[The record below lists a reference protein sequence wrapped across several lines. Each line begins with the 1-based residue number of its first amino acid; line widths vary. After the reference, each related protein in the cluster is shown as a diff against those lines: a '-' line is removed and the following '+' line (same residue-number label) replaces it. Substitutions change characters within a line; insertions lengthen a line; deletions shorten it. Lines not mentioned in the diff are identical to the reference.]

1 MSGQAGSRF
10 APGSKA
16 YGKDG
21 RVYTVDEVTGGV
33 VYCRSENGIETE
45 FPEAQLATPA
55 EWAGQADG
63 RRDLA
68 YSRIKQSKTFTSI
81 PPKVDRAGAERLLA
95 QADRLVMGL
104 LDFTAFTAATRVLE
118 EQKSPADNLSIVKCR
133 QVFDA
138 APPEVR
144 AGLLAALVGAQPDTL
159 IGAAKLG
166 DNMAKAMIDKGLAA
180 RAEDFEEFCD
190 RPRR

>member
-1 MSGQAGSRF
+1 MSRF

-16 YGKDG
+16 YAKDG
-21 RVYTVDEVTGGV
+21 RVYTVDEVTDGV
-33 VYCRSENGIETE
+33 VYCRSESGVETE
-45 FPEAQLATPA
+45 FPESQLATAA
-55 EWAGQADG
+55 EWTAQADG

-68 YSRIKQSKTFTSI
+68 YSRIRQSKAFTTAAG
-81 PPKVDRAGAERLLA
+81 KLDRAGAERLLG

-104 LDFTAFTAATRVLE
+104 LDFTAYTAAVHVLE
-118 EQKSPADNLSIVKCR
+118 EQKAPADTLSIVKCR

-144 AGLLAALVGAQPDTL
+144 ASLLANLLGVAPDTL
-159 IGAAKLG
+159 IGAARLG

-180 RAEDFEEFCD
+180 RTEAFEDFCD
-190 RPRR
+190 RPRK

>member
-1 MSGQAGSRF
+1 MTRF
-10 APGSKA
+10 PPGSKA

-21 RVYTVDEVTGGV
+21 RIYTVDEVTGGT

-45 FPEAQLATPA
+45 FPEANLATPA
-55 EWAGQADG
+55 EWAAQADG

-68 YSRIKQSKTFTSI
+68 YSRIKQSKAFTSPQGKI
-81 PPKVDRAGAERLLA
+81 DRAGAERLLV

-104 LDFTAFTAATRVLE
+104 LDFTAFTAATHVLT
-118 EQKSPADNLSIVKCR
+118 EQKAPADNLSIVKCR
-133 QVFDA
+133 QVFDQA
-138 APPEVR
+138 SAEVR
-144 AGLLAALVGAQPDTL
+144 ASLLANVLSVPPDTL

-166 DNMAKAMIDKGLAA
+166 DNMAKAMIDKGLAL
-180 RAEDFEEFCD
+180 RAEAFEEFCD

>member
-1 MSGQAGSRF
+1 MSARF
-10 APGSKA
+10 TVGSKA
-16 YGKDG
+16 IAKDG
-21 RVYTVDEVTGGV
+21 RVYTVDEVTGGM
-33 VYCRSENGIETE
+33 VYCRSETGIETE
-45 FPEAQLATPA
+45 FPEANLATET
-55 EWAGQADG
+55 EWASQADG

-68 YSRIKQSKTFTSI
+68 YSRIRQSPAFTT
-81 PPKVDRAGAERLLA
+81 PGGKLDRAAAERMLA
-95 QADRLVMGL
+95 QADRVVLGL
-104 LDFTAFTAATRVLE
+104 LDFAAYTSAVRVLE
-118 EQKSPADNLSIVKCR
+118 DQRDHAGAENLSIIKCR
-133 QVFDA
+133 KVFDA